1 MEKVLVPE
9 KVYRAFENT
18 KRAMSHIDSDQLNV
32 LFLNIFTVG
41 NAGDLKILKE
51 YAKQNPTKY
60 LKCLVYGYTLDKQEV
75 LKNMIHDWLESP
87 IADND
92 EMKDIEI
99 FAERLTQFF
108 YHNS

>member
-41 NAGDLKILKE
+41 NVGDLKILKE

-60 LKCLVYGYTLDKQEV
+60 LQCLVCGYTLDKQEV
-75 LKNMIHDWLESP
+75 LRNMLTEWLSDPYVE
-87 IADND
+87 D
-92 EMKDIEI
+92 EEKDIEI